1 MSFLNRIFTAA
12 RNFLLI
18 FGAAYLT
25 AKLLDM
31 FGHPT
36 TSSLT
41 AIGGFLLAV
50 YLAWDALTYKGGVK
64 SSVADVK
71 TDAANLKKLAK
82 GFDPEH
88 YINLK
93 KGIFLGLDGN
103 RKPVYYPKHVLDKNH
118 IEILGE
124 SGVGKSSLAGVLLS
138 QLAAGGETVVIN
150 DPKVD
155 RMLPGVLS
163 RMGQK
168 HGFPLTVIDLRP
180 AAGPQVNPFMGCRPD
195 HIEELLQVGLELGKT
210 GDSAVDFYRG
220 GDREATSYIAGAFLD
235 GQADMQSII
244 ATASRDDRVT
254 EKENLWRELRQIGRV
269 KAFHTS
275 AGLDLAEALSRPG
288 VVYVMGSTT
297 RLEVVAAQK
306 LILQRCLQILEDRAD
321 QSRPACIFLD
331 ELKYLLSPAALRA
344 AGTIRDR
351 NCHLLFA
358 HQSLGDL
365 DDCPGLNPKA
375 VRGAIWGNCGIKIA
389 YKMLD
394 AATAR
399 ELEAITGQASSEV
412 SSVTRSSQ
420 GESVSRRMEK
430 SAHMPAHVF
439 THLPKPEQGEASVGV
454 VIGRGPATFLSTR
467 WLKSGPTP
475 EPVIVPEQGAE
486 PHAQP
491 PATDAPATTLD
502 DDQEQP
508 AESHQIDA
516 DTGDADAA
524 QPPAPSST
532 ANDLSDLLRDLS
544 RPR

>member
-1 MSFLNRIFTAA
+1 MNFLNRIFLAA
-12 RNFLLI
+12 RNFILI
-18 FGAAYLT
+18 FGAAYLA
-25 AKLLDM
+25 AKLLQI
-31 FGHPT
+31 FNHPAA
-36 TSSLT
+36 SSLT
-41 AIGGFLLAV
+41 AIGGFLLSL
-50 YLAWDALTYKGGVK
+50 YFAWDSLTYKGGVK

-71 TDAANLKKLAK
+71 TDAANLKKLAR
-82 GFDPEH
+82 GFDPEN

-103 RKPVYYPKHVLDKNH
+103 RKPVYYPRHVIDKNH

-138 QLAAGGETVVIN
+138 QLAAAGESVCVF
-150 DPKVD
+150 DPKPD
-155 RMLPGVLS
+155 RMLPGALA

-168 HGFPLTVIDLRP
+168 YGFPVTIIDLRP
-180 AAGPQVNPFMGCRPD
+180 GATPQLNPFTGCRPD
-195 HIEELLQVGLELGKT
+195 QIEELLQVALELGKT

-220 GDREATSYIAGAFLD
+220 GDREAASYIAAAFHD

-244 ATASRDDRVT
+244 ATASRDARVT
-254 EKENLWRELRQIGRV
+254 EKENLWREIRQLGRV
-269 KAFHTS
+269 RAFHTTQ
-275 AGLDLAEALSRPG
+275 GFDLDAALSQPG

-297 RLEVVAAQK
+297 RLEVVASQK
-306 LILQRCLQILEDRAD
+306 LILQRVLQVLEDRAD
-321 QSRPACIFLD
+321 QERPVALFMD

-365 DDCPGLNPKA
+365 DDCPGLNAKA
-375 VRGAIWGNCGIKIA
+375 VRGAIWGNSGLKFV

-412 SSVTRSSQ
+412 ASVTKSSQ

-430 SAHMPAHVF
+430 QAHMPSHVF
-439 THLPKPEQGEASVGV
+439 THLPKPETGEASVGV
-454 VIGRGPATFLSTR
+454 IIGRGPATFLSTR

-475 EPVIVPEQGAE
+475 EPVIVPEPGAE
-486 PHAQP
+486 PQARQ
-491 PATDAPATTLD
+491 PATDAPIATNTLD
-502 DDQEQP
+502 DDQEHERQP
-508 AESHQIDA
+508 
-516 DTGDADAA
+516 DADAGEA
-524 QPPAPSST
+524 DAALPAEPTRST
-532 ANDLSDLLRDLS
+532 SADLSDLLRDLT

>member
-1 MSFLNRIFTAA
+1 MNFLNRIFTAA

-25 AKLLDM
+25 SKLLEI
-31 FGHPT
+31 FNHPT
-36 TSSLT
+36 ASSAT
-41 AIGGFLLAV
+41 GIGGFILAL
-50 YLAWDALTYKGGVK
+50 YFAWDALTYRGGIK

-82 GFDPEH
+82 GFDPEY

-138 QLAAGGETVVIN
+138 QLAAAGETVVIF
-150 DPKVD
+150 DPKPD
-155 RMLPGVLS
+155 RMLPGTLA

-168 HGFPLTVIDLRP
+168 YGFPVNVIDLRP
-180 AAGPQVNPFMGCRPD
+180 TAGPQINPFHGCRPD
-195 HIEELLQVGLELGKT
+195 QVEELLQVALELGKT
-210 GDSAVDFYRG
+210 GDAGVDFYRG
-220 GDREATSYIAGAFLD
+220 GDREATSWIA
-235 GQADMQSII
+235 QAAPQDADIQTLI
-244 ATASRDDRVT
+244 ATASGDERVT
-254 EKENLWRELRQIGRV
+254 EKENLWRELRQLGRV
-269 KAFHTS
+269 RALQTQKGF
-275 AGLDLAEALSRPG
+275 DLAEALSKPG
-288 VVYVMGSTT
+288 VVYIMGSTT

-306 LILQRCLQILEDRAD
+306 LILQRVLQILEERAD
-321 QSRPACIFLD
+321 QERAVCLFLD

-351 NCHLLFA
+351 NCHLVFA

-375 VRGAIWGNCGIKIA
+375 VRGAIWGNSGLKFV

-399 ELEAITGQASSEV
+399 ELEAISGQASAETASI
-412 SSVTRSSQ
+412 TRSSQ
-420 GESVSRRMEK
+420 GESVSRRVEK
-430 SAHMPAHVF
+430 QAHMPSHVF
-439 THLPKPEQGEASVGV
+439 THLPKPESGEASVGV
-454 VIGRGPATFLSTR
+454 IIGRGPASFLSTR

-475 EPVIVPEQGAE
+475 KPVILSEPSAE
-486 PHAQP
+486 PQALELGK
-491 PATDAPATTLD
+491 TGDA
-502 DDQEQP
+502 DQEQP
-508 AESHQIDA
+508 AERQADA
-516 DTGDADAA
+516 DAGDANAA

>member
-1 MSFLNRIFTAA
+1 MNFLNRIFLAA

-18 FGAAYLT
+18 FGAAWLT
-25 AKLLDM
+25 GKLLDV
-31 FGHPT
+31 FDHPT
-36 TSSLT
+36 ASSLT
-41 AIGGFLLAV
+41 AIGGFLLAL
-50 YLAWDALTYKGGVK
+50 YFAWDALTYKSGVK

-88 YINLK
+88 YITLK

-103 RKPVYYPKHVLDKNH
+103 RKPVYYPRHVIDKNH

-138 QLAAGGETVVIN
+138 QLAAAGETVVIY

-155 RMLPGVLS
+155 RMLPGVLA

-168 HGFPLTVIDLRP
+168 YGFPAHVIDLRP
-180 AAGPQVNPFMGCRPD
+180 AAGPQLNPFHGCRPD
-195 HIEELLQVGLELGKT
+195 QIEELLQVALELGKT
-210 GDSAVDFYRG
+210 GDPGVDFYRG
-220 GDREATSYIAGAFLD
+220 GDREATSYIAAAFQD

-244 ATASRDDRVT
+244 ATASHDARVT
-254 EKENLWRELRQIGRV
+254 EKENFWREIRQIGRV
-269 KAFHTS
+269 RAFHTTH
-275 AGLDLAEALSRPG
+275 GFDLAEAMSRPG

-297 RLEVVAAQK
+297 KLEIVAAQK

-321 QSRPACIFLD
+321 QERPVALLLD

-351 NCHLLFA
+351 NAHLIFA

-365 DDCPGLNPKA
+365 DDCPGLSPKA
-375 VRGAIWGNCGIKIA
+375 VKGAVWGNCGVKVV
-389 YKMLD
+389 YKTLD
-394 AATAR
+394 ANTAR

-412 SSVTRSSQ
+412 SSVSRSSQ
-420 GESVSRRMEK
+420 GESVSRRVEGH
-430 SAHMPAHVF
+430 AHMPSHVF
-439 THLPKPEQGEASVGV
+439 THLPKPETGEASVGV
-454 VIGRGPATFLSTR
+454 VIGRGVATFLSTR
-467 WLKSGPTP
+467 WLRSGPTP
-475 EPVIVPEQGAE
+475 SPAIVSEPS
-486 PHAQP
+486 AQP
-491 PATDAPATTLD
+491 LAPQPATDAPATTLD

>member
-1 MSFLNRIFTAA
+1 MNFLSRIFTAA

-18 FGAAYLT
+18 FGASYLT
-25 AKLLDM
+25 AKLLEI
-31 FGHPT
+31 FNHPT
-36 TSSLT
+36 ASSLT
-41 AIGGFLLAV
+41 MIGGFLLAL
-50 YLAWDALTYKGGVK
+50 YYAWDALTYKGGVK

-82 GFDPEH
+82 GFDPER

-93 KGIFLGLDGN
+93 KGIFLGLDGS

-138 QLAAGGETVVIN
+138 QLAAAGETIVIN

-155 RMLPGVLS
+155 RMLPGVLA
-163 RMGQK
+163 RMGKK
-168 HGFPLTVIDLRP
+168 HGFPVHVIDLRP
-180 AAGPQVNPFMGCRPD
+180 QAGPQINPFAECRAD
-195 HIEELLQVGLELGKT
+195 QAEELLQVALELGKT
-210 GDSAVDFYRG
+210 GDAGVDFYRG
-220 GDREATSYIAGAFLD
+220 GDREAASWIAQSAPPD
-235 GQADMQSII
+235 ADIQSLI
-244 ATASRDDRVT
+244 ATASQDPRVT
-254 EKENLWRELRQIGRV
+254 EKENLWRELRQLGRV
-269 KAFHTS
+269 QALHTTQ
-275 AGLDLAEALSRPG
+275 GFDLAGALNTPG
-288 VVYVMGSTT
+288 VVYIMGSTT
-297 RLEVVAAQK
+297 RLEIVAAQK
-306 LILQRCLQILEDRAD
+306 LILQRVLQILEDRAD
-321 QSRPACIFLD
+321 QSRPVCMFLD

-351 NCHLLFA
+351 NAHLIFA

-375 VRGAIWGNCGIKIA
+375 VRGAIWGNSGLKFV

-399 ELEAITGQASSEV
+399 ELEAITGQASAEV

-430 SAHMPAHVF
+430 SSHMPGHIF
-439 THLPKPEQGEASVGV
+439 THLPKPETGEASVGV

-467 WLKSGPTP
+467 WLRSGPTP
-475 EPVIVPEQGAE
+475 APVIAPEPSTE
-486 PHAQP
+486 PQAP
-491 PATDAPATTLD
+491 EPARTT
-502 DDQEQP
+502 
-508 AESHQIDA
+508 AS
-516 DTGDADAA
+516 
-524 QPPAPSST
+524 
-532 ANDLSDLLRDLS
+532 DLSDLLRDLT